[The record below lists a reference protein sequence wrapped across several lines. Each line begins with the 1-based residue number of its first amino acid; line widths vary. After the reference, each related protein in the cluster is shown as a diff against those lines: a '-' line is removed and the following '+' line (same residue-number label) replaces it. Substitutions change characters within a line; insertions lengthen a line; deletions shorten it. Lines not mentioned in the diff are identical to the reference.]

1 MEISNKCNV
10 HIANKSIG
18 SIISRLM
25 AWEVGHKL
33 KQDITAGYIIL
44 KQPIIEWSV
53 AYNEQEINQK
63 KLLI

>member
-1 MEISNKCNV
+1 MQCSHCQQIRRTIN
-10 HIANKSIG
+10 
-18 SIISRLM
+18 RLM

-53 AYNEQEINQK
+53 AYHDQEINQK
-63 KLLI
+63 